1 MNCLKQVLRVW
12 LGGVV
17 IWMLFVN
24 AFAVMA
30 DEHGA
35 GGTIPPLQ
43 PLQKTVRSETG
54 RIGRAYSGEI
64 VTYTVSFRNT
74 TELSYTARIGVTDT
88 VPLSLT
94 IIDGSIQ
101 ADGDTGLLSGNQ
113 ITWVVDVEYGGAYTL
128 TYAARSPTVAAITPL
143 TSMVELYEIENRW
156 VLTPTPLTTST
167 IAVLLVEPPPTLY
180 FPSVSKAKKQL
191 LNQFVNY
198 NFEDGAGIGWSES
211 IANLIL
217 KRENQYPLSPD
228 GVYVAW
234 LGGAFNQT
242 HELSQTIEL
251 PAGYDSLGVTYLYR
265 VDSAE
270 STPNRDKA
278 EVRITADGAQP
289 KSVSHE
295 LTRNNSL
302 GWKRG
307 FIDLS
312 GFEGR
317 STVITFWTELNGSI
331 NSNYFVDKVEIC
343 SNDENRNPSTVRRC
357 DDLAIP

>member
-12 LGGVV
+12 VGGILV
-17 IWMLFVN
+17 WMLFVN
-24 AFAVMA
+24 TFAVMA

-35 GGTIPPLQ
+35 GETIPPLQ

-54 RIGRAYSGEI
+54 RIGRAYSGEV

-74 TELSYTARIGVTDT
+74 TALSYTARIGLTDT

-101 ADGDTGLLSGNQ
+101 ADGNTGLLSGNQ

-128 TYAARSPTVAAITPL
+128 TYAARSPTVAATTPL
-143 TSMVELYEIENRW
+143 TNMVELYEIENRW
-156 VLTPTPLTTST
+156 ALTPTPLTTST

-180 FPSVSKAKKQL
+180 LPYISKTKAT
-191 LNQFVNY
+191 LNQLVNY
-198 NFEDGAGIGWSES
+198 DFEGGAGMGWSES
-211 IANLIL
+211 PPALIL
-217 KRENQYPLSPD
+217 KRENQYPSSPD
-228 GVYVAW
+228 GAYVAW

-242 HELSQTIEL
+242 HELSQMIDL
-251 PAGYDSLGVTYLYR
+251 PAGYDSLEVTYLYR

-270 STPNRDKA
+270 RTPNRDKA
-278 EVRITADGAQP
+278 EVRITSDGAQP
-289 KSVSHE
+289 KIVSHE

-317 STVITFWTELNGSI
+317 STVITFWAELNGSI

-343 SNDENRNPSTVRRC
+343 SNDEDRNPSTVRRC
-357 DDLAIP
+357 DNLAIP